1 MSEFAERIS
10 SSRLFSTRGGTIAVG
25 VFAALLAL
33 LVLLLYLSH
42 YRDSIKNSSAPVPV
56 LVAKHLIP
64 QGTAGDVLGSSG
76 GFEATE
82 VAKDTV
88 KQDAITDPAVLKGRV
103 AVADIYPGQQ
113 LTLTDF
119 SPTASATLGSRL
131 KGKQRA
137 INIPVDSTHGMLS
150 SIVAGDRVD
159 VMANLSGVEKWVLQ
173 NVYVISVAS
182 GGGSSGGVNGGSSG
196 SGSAVTLRTT
206 PAGASRLAFA
216 ADNGDI
222 WLILRPPTNGGRIAA
237 KSTSLQSVLSADR
250 VPEGD

>member
-1 MSEFAERIS
+1 VSEFAERIS

-42 YRDSIKNSSAPVPV
+42 YRSSIRNSSAPVPV

-64 QGTAGDVLGSSG
+64 QGTSGDVLGTGG

-82 VAKDTV
+82 VAKDVV
-88 KQDAITDPAVLKGRV
+88 KAGAITDPALLKGKV
-103 AVADIYPGQQ
+103 AVTDVYPGQQ

-119 SPTASATLGSRL
+119 SPTAVATLGSRL

-137 INIPVDSTHGMLS
+137 ITLPVDTTRGMLGTV
-150 SIVAGDRVD
+150 VAGDRVD
-159 VMANLSGVEKWVLQ
+159 VIANLSGVEKAVLQ
-173 NVYVISVAS
+173 NVYVLGVS
-182 GGGSSGGVNGGSSG
+182 GGGTASGLNSSTGTSN
-196 SGSAVTLRTT
+196 AITLRTS

-216 ADNGDI
+216 SDNGDVWI
-222 WLILRPPTNGGRIAA
+222 ILRPPTNGGQIAGN
-237 KSTSLQSVLSADR
+237 STSLQKVLSGTR